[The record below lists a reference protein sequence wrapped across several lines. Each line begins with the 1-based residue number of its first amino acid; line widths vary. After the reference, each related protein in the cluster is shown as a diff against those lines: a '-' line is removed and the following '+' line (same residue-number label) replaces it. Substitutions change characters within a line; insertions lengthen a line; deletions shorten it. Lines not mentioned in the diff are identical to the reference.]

1 MPDNKCLHAW
11 SRRLRIFERPWITNE
26 RRINRYL
33 SIPLLSQFFSFFNAH
48 LNLWRAVTVLKSEMK
63 TSVPHKFPNFPAR
76 ASRMLITMLN
86 EQENERKAKQSQFV
100 SATSVADLISR
111 TIKHA
116 NHRCNLC
123 TRKRIAITTLNR
135 SCCECINSACITQL
149 CPWFHVLRKQE
160 IVKTECDPIS
170 KNLIKTRDWYFSGS
184 NSMRWL
190 YTWRLR

>member
-26 RRINRYL
+26 RKINRYL
-33 SIPLLSQFFSFFNAH
+33 SIPLLSIFFFQRPFKFMKSCHSFEERNENF
-48 LNLWRAVTVLKSEMK
+48 L
-63 TSVPHKFPNFPAR
+63 FPTNFPISAR

-149 CPWFHVLRKQE
+149 CPWPRV
-160 IVKTECDPIS
+160 T
-170 KNLIKTRDWYFSGS
+170 
-184 NSMRWL
+184 
-190 YTWRLR
+190 